1 VNAQATLHCTRYAGG
16 LKLTQAGYDLVIV
29 RRALGRYSTSLT
41 TRRYHPDGTYAIPG
55 EPNVLSR
62 PIVAKVHVPLTRLA
76 SWQSGLSNSSVVGQL
91 VGLFINGWTQDRFG
105 CRPTMMF
112 FLAWMCIT
120 IFGPV
125 FATSLPLL
133 AFGEAMCG
141 VSWGVFQASGT
152 KIPVTEGHVPPL
164 TAPLRPFPPP
174 MRPRSSP
181 PSCALT

>member
-1 VNAQATLHCTRYAGG
+1 M
-16 LKLTQAGYDLVIV
+16 
-29 RRALGRYSTSLT
+29 
-41 TRRYHPDGTYAIPG
+41 
-55 EPNVLSR
+55 
-62 PIVAKVHVPLTRLA
+62 VAKIYVSLTRLA

-141 VSWGVFQASGT
+141 VSWGVFQVSSTKNPWVRRLCAFADTATQTLSTAYASE
-152 KIPVTEGHVPPL
+152 VVP
-164 TAPLRPFPPP
+164 TVLRPYVTAYVCMCWGAGILF
-174 MRPRSSP
+174 SSGVARAVLVIEGDWGEL
-181 PSCALT
+181 SVGRGWQELGTMIHIHLTTTFRG